1 MGATEISPL
10 LNIVYLILIIGG
22 IIGGIFAIR
31 KNRTREVQEAMERLN
46 NTLNGEISVLRRRV
60 DDLEK
65 ERATQDRVIAT
76 IRYALKNYSLHV
88 TISGDYVTLRDA
100 TGKSLTTP
108 VQDRAK
114 VAPLSVG
121 DGDDEPDAS

>member
-76 IRYALKNYSLHV
+76 IRYALKNYNLHV

-114 VAPLSVG
+114 VAPLPVG
-121 DGDDEPDAS
+121 SEDDEPDVS